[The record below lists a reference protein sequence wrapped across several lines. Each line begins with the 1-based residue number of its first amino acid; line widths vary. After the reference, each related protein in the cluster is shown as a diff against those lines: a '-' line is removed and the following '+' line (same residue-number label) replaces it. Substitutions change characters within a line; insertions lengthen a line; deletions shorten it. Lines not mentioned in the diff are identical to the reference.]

1 MKFLKDDEDRFL
13 CICISVVLFFIILLC
28 AGCKSKITY
37 VPVESIKTEYVDKIQ
52 KDSIYKLDSVF
63 LDRYQKGDT
72 VFITKEKFVYL
83 YKDKLIRDSIFVCDS
98 IQVPYPVEIIKET
111 NHLTRIQQ
119 GLIGIGIGAICIGLF
134 FGYRKIKNI
143 L

>member
-1 MKFLKDDEDRFL
+1 MKIDDEDRLLYL
-13 CICISVVLFFIILLC
+13 CTAFVLFFIILLMC
-28 AGCKSKITY
+28 GCKSKITY
-37 VPVESIKTEYVDKIQ
+37 IPVESIKKEYVDKIQ

-63 LDRYQKGDT
+63 INRYQKGDT
-72 VFITKEKFVYL
+72 VFIIKEKIVYI
-83 YKDKLIRDSIFVCDS
+83 YRDKFIRDSIFLCDT
-98 IQVPYPVEIIKET
+98 IRVPYPVEIIKET

-119 GLIGIGIGAICIGLF
+119 GLIGIGIGSICIGLF